1 MELKIAVL
9 GFGTMGA
16 GITQVFAQSG
26 FTVTARDVSEAFL
39 KRGLDIIEN
48 GPFGLKKAIEKSR
61 ISEEQAKEILARI
74 RVTLDLA
81 EAVKDADF
89 IIEAVPENIE
99 LKKKVFSEVGSLCP
113 EHAIIVSNTS
123 TLSITTL
130 AAATKRPE
138 KVAGMHFFNPPQ
150 VMKLVEVIRGLCT
163 SNETV
168 EKVKEIAVKLG
179 KTPVVCK
186 DTPGF
191 IANRVGVLALLEG
204 IRLYEQG
211 IASAKDIDTAM
222 KLGYNWPMGP
232 LELSDLI
239 GLDVLLNVAESLYK
253 ETGNS
258 AYMPP
263 LVLRQLAAAGFLGRK
278 TKKGFYEY

>member
-99 LKKKVFSEVGSLCP
+99 LKKKVFSEVSSLCP

>member
-150 VMKLVEVIRGLCT
+150 VMKLVEVIRGLRT

-191 IANRVGVLALLEG
+191 IANRVGVLAVLEG

-263 LVLRQLAAAGFLGRK
+263 LVLRQLVAAGFLGRK